1 MAKTTELIGRVIGIV
16 AEETEIECS
25 RILSRDRTAEVVDAR
40 HIAVMS
46 LFKAG
51 VYTSKIAKAF
61 GLTRRNVQYII
72 TDFDSRIEGNRPLRI
87 MYETIRKRLRNTLE
101 TNTL

>member
-16 AEETEIECS
+16 AEETEIECG
-25 RILSRDRTAEVVDAR
+25 RILSKDRTAEVVDAR
-40 HIAVMS
+40 HMAVML

-51 VYTSKIAKAF
+51 VYTSRIAKAF
-61 GLTRRNVQYII
+61 GLTPRNVQYII
-72 TDFDSRIEGNRPLRI
+72 TDFDSRAEGNRPLRI

-101 TNTL
+101 ISTL